1 MAKRAVIIGS
11 GLGGLECALI
21 LARRGYAVTVLE
33 KHPTRAGG
41 CLQSFERRRSLF
53 PTSPS
58 SCPTRSG
65 ICRFDTGV
73 HYVGGLGEGES
84 LHTLFAEFGLL
95 DLPWKQINPD
105 CVDEIVLDGKAYP
118 LASGYRNFVDR
129 LAAIFPT
136 EREGLERFVAALR
149 DVGSHIF
156 DAVGPGNEGPNP
168 LFSRSAYEF
177 LQETIHDD
185 TLRRV
190 LSGAFMRMELA
201 ADTLPLYN
209 FAQINNSFVQSAW
222 KLEGGGQQIADRL
235 VEQIEALGG
244 RVILGAEVTGIDVV
258 DGRVVGVRA
267 KGPRIGSGVTVLRQA
282 QQPSLPATT
291 GNLITADIVVSD
303 IHPAATLALV
313 GDEAGVRKAYRS
325 RICSLPCSFG
335 VFTANIALKKGIIP
349 ARDGNIYAYAPGA
362 DPWHPAAEGTD
373 RVMIYFYPSEDG
385 FADRLD
391 LIAPMA
397 YQAAG
402 SVYEAAK
409 EAKLRE
415 VLALAETALPGLSG
429 AVENVWTSTP
439 LTWEHFTGT
448 PGGSAFGIR
457 KDWRNPLGT
466 LIPSRTPVKGLWLTG
481 QNLNLAG
488 LLGVSI
494 TSVLTCKMIAE
505 AGD

>member
-1 MAKRAVIIGS
+1 MTGKKQAVIIGS

-33 KHPTRAGG
+33 KHPSRAGG
-41 CLQSFERRRSLF
+41 CLQSFDRKAK
-53 PTSPS
+53 T
-58 SCPTRSG
+58 
-65 ICRFDTGV
+65 FDTGV

-84 LHTLFAEFGLL
+84 LHTLFAGFGLL

-105 CVDEIVLDGKAYP
+105 CVDEIVLDGKRYP
-118 LASGYRNFVDR
+118 LASGYSNFVAR
-129 LAAIFPT
+129 LAEHFPV
-136 EREGLERFVAALR
+136 EKEGLERFVAVMQ

-168 LFSRSAYEF
+168 LFSRSAYQF
-177 LQETIHDD
+177 LRETIHDE

-244 RVILGAEVTGIDVV
+244 KVLLGAEVTGIDVV
-258 DGRVVGVRA
+258 DGRVAGVRVGRCPI
-267 KGPRIGSGVTVLRQA
+267 KSGMTDT
-282 QQPSLPATT
+282 SLPATLSSLPAAT
-291 GNLITADIVVSD
+291 GNLLPADLVVSD
-303 IHPAATLALV
+303 IHPAATLALL
-313 GDEAGVRKAYRS
+313 DQDAGIRKAYRS

-349 ARDGNIYAYAPGA
+349 AREGNIYAYAPGA
-362 DPWHPAAEGTD
+362 DPWHPAAKGTD
-373 RVMIYFYPSEDG
+373 RVMIYFYPSQDG

-391 LIAPMA
+391 LISPMEFPPEEG
-397 YQAAG
+397 YD
-402 SVYEAAK
+402 AAK
-409 EAKLRE
+409 DAKLRE
-415 VLALAETALPGLSG
+415 CLSLAETAVPGLSA
-429 AVENVWTSTP
+429 AVEETWTSTP
-439 LTWEHFTGT
+439 LTWENFTGT
-448 PGGSAFGIR
+448 PGGSAFGVR
-457 KDWRNPLGT
+457 KDWRNPMGT

-494 TSVLTCKMIAE
+494 TSVLTCKMIQEAE
-505 AGD
+505 D

>member
-105 CVDEIVLDGKAYP
+105 CVDEIVLDGKRYP
-118 LASGYRNFVDR
+118 LASGYSNFVAR
-129 LAAIFPT
+129 LAEYFPA
-136 EREGLERFVAALR
+136 EREGLERLVAVLK

-168 LFSRSAYEF
+168 LFSQSAYEF
-177 LQETIHDD
+177 LRETIHDD

-244 RVILGAEVTGIDVV
+244 RVILGAEVIGIDVV

-267 KGPRIGSGVTVLRQA
+267 KG
-282 QQPSLPATT
+282 LPVAA
-291 GNLITADIVVSD
+291 GNDVKADMVVSD

-415 VLALAETALPGLSG
+415 VLALAETALPGLSD
-429 AVENVWTSTP
+429 AVGEVWTSTP
-439 LTWEHFTGT
+439 LTWERFTGT
-448 PGGSAFGIR
+448 PEGSAFGIR

>member
-1 MAKRAVIIGS
+1 MAKTAAIIGS

-41 CLQSFERRRSLF
+41 CLQSFVRAGK
-53 PTSPS
+53 T
-58 SCPTRSG
+58 
-65 ICRFDTGV
+65 FDTGV

-84 LHTLFAEFGLL
+84 LNRLFGEFGLL

-129 LAAIFPT
+129 LAEIFPS
-136 EREGLERFVAALR
+136 EKEGLERFVATLS

-156 DAVGPGNEGPNP
+156 DAVGPDNEGPNP
-168 LFSRSAYEF
+168 LFSHSAYEF
-177 LQETIHDD
+177 LREIIHDE
-185 TLRRV
+185 TLRKV

-244 RVILGAEVTGIDVV
+244 KVILGAEVDAIEVE
-258 DGRVVGVRA
+258 DGRVKGVRV
-267 KGPRIGSGVTVLRQA
+267 KGETI
-282 QQPSLPATT
+282 PAD
-291 GNLITADIVVSD
+291 LVVSD
-303 IHPAATLALV
+303 IHPAATLALL
-313 GDEAGVRKAYRS
+313 GEDAGVRKAYRS
-325 RICSLPCSFG
+325 RITSLPCSFG
-335 VFTANIALKKGIIP
+335 VFTANIALKKGLIP
-349 ARDGNIYAYAPGA
+349 AREGNIYAYAPGA
-362 DPWHPAAEGTD
+362 DPWHPAEQGTD

-391 LIAPMA
+391 LISPMA
-397 YQAAG
+397 IPAEDYD
-402 SVYEAAK
+402 AAK
-409 EAKLRE
+409 EAKLLE
-415 VLALAETALPGLSG
+415 TLALAQAAVSGLHD
-429 AVENVWTSTP
+429 AIAEVWTSTP

-457 KDWRNPLGT
+457 KDWRNPMGT

-494 TSVLTCKMIAE
+494 TSVLTCKMIQE